1 MDNKKILS
9 LIIPVYNAGKYL
21 ESCLISVFSQWDNML
36 EVIII
41 NDGSTDNS
49 ADIISK
55 YSKIYDFKYLSQDNS
70 GVSVVRNKGVEIAT
84 GDYIVFV
91 DADDIWCD
99 KIYSSIKKIIIKNA
113 PDCILFNYIELTEGK
128 ENKFD
133 LINKNEFT
141 KSNLESVKIGIA
153 NSEMFYLW
161 RCVFNKNIFD
171 NIIFDVGRRFE
182 DQLIFPILISKC
194 ESIYESKDY
203 IVKYRQN
210 PDSITKNLNVSD
222 LDDSEVGLLRFKD
235 QYIKYHSRY
244 WTAIIAS
251 VFVSHISKCARI
263 YHIDKKTALR
273 SYRKSFEIISLR
285 PIISS
290 GNIKSILYYI
300 FSDIMFYRLVSAVKN
315 EVKK

>member
-1 MDNKKILS
+1 MNNKKILS

-49 ADIISK
+49 VDIINK
-55 YSKIYDFKYLSQDNS
+55 YCKIYDIKYLSQENLGIS
-70 GVSVVRNKGVEIAT
+70 AVRNKGLESST
-84 GDYIVFV
+84 GDYIAFV

-99 KIYSSIKKIIIKNA
+99 RIYTSIKKIIIANA
-113 PDCILFNYIELTEGK
+113 PDCMLFNYIEITKSE
-128 ENKFD
+128 ENKLE

-141 KSNLESVKIGIA
+141 KSNVESVKVGIA

-161 RCVFNKNIFD
+161 RCVFSRDVFCNIT
-171 NIIFDVGRRFE
+171 FDVGRRFE
-182 DQLIFPILISKC
+182 DQLIFPILINKC

-203 IVKYRQN
+203 IIKYRQN
-210 PDSITKNLNVSD
+210 SDSITKNLKISD
-222 LDDSEVGLLRFKD
+222 LDDSEFGLLRFRD

-244 WTAIIAS
+244 WATIIAS

-263 YHIDKKTALR
+263 YHLDKKTAVK
-273 SYRKSFEIISLR
+273 SYRKSIETISLR

-290 GNIKSILYYI
+290 GKIKSILYFI
-300 FSDIMFYRLVSAVKN
+300 FSDIMFYRLVSAVKS